1 MIITEKDRRMVTGRV
16 YPRIVLISANVADDE
31 STLTLSA
38 PEMSDLTLDI
48 PKEVDNVIKTKVG

>member
-16 YPRIVLISANVADDE
+16 YPRIVLISANVSDDE
-31 STLTLSA
+31 SAITLSA